1 MNFARSAPVE
11 MSKRFTVPYTDFGYD
26 NRRIIERDR
35 AWLEFVPKGDVEPEQ
50 HMFQHST
57 ALNADDPEIGSALKR
72 AGKVID
78 KAGFDV
84 YSVYRTTTG

>member
-1 MNFARSAPVE
+1 MTKYQVHFE
-11 MSKRFTVPYTDFGYD
+11 KTTCKGIKRGVRTV
-26 NRRIIERDR
+26 N
-35 AWLEFVPKGDVEPEQ
+35 GDVEPEQ

-78 KAGFDV
+78 KADFDV